1 MTTSR
6 FKLGAMALSGLLA
19 VSALVTLHLSK
30 AEAVGRSCPMALQ
43 DAKRLVLVTAGTID
57 SKHGILQTFE
67 RDTLQS
73 AWQTASGPQPAMLG
87 SQGIAW
93 AQGYQSFAQPGE
105 PIQVEGD
112 NRSPAGIFPLG
123 QTFGFD
129 HAGKPLHISL
139 ESNRHICVD
148 DLASPYYNQIVSREM
163 AGPGTHAE
171 EMRSIPTYR
180 RGIVID
186 MPTDRDNRTGSCIF
200 LHVWN
205 DDSAG
210 TGGCIG
216 LPENS
221 VEELQDWGGGG
232 QAVIAILP
240 ALARKRLGPCL
251 PPA

>member
-19 VSALVTLHLSK
+19 SSALVTIHLSK
-30 AEAVGRSCPMALQ
+30 AQAIGRSCPVALQ
-43 DAKRLVLVTAGTID
+43 DAKRLVLVTAASMD
-57 SKHGILQTFE
+57 SNHGMLQTFE
-67 RDTLQS
+67 RKTYRSPWQS
-73 AWQTASGPQPAMLG
+73 VSGPQPAMLG
-87 SQGIAW
+87 NYGVAW
-93 AQGYQSFAQPGE
+93 AQSYRTFAQGDE

-112 NRSPAGIFPLG
+112 NRSPAGVFALG
-123 QTFGFD
+123 ETFGFD
-129 HAGKPLHISL
+129 DAGKPLHISL
-139 ESNRHICVD
+139 ENNRHICVD
-148 DLASPYYNQIVSREM
+148 DLASPYYNQIVSRDV

-171 EMRSIPTYR
+171 EMRSIATYR

-186 MPTDRDNRTGSCIF
+186 MPTDRENRTGSCIF
-200 LHVWN
+200 IHVWN
-205 DDSAG
+205 DDSVG

-240 ALARKRLGPCL
+240 APARDRLGPCL
-251 PPA
+251 PPL

>member
-1 MTTSR
+1 
-6 FKLGAMALSGLLA
+6 MAQ
-19 VSALVTLHLSK
+19 
-30 AEAVGRSCPMALQ
+30 AVGRSCPVALQ
-43 DAKRLVLVTAGTID
+43 DARRLVLVTAGSID

-67 RDTLQS
+67 RDTPQS
-73 AWQTASGPQPAMLG
+73 SWQAASGPQPAMLG
-87 SQGIAW
+87 DQGIAW
-93 AQGYQSFAQPGE
+93 AQGYQSYAQAGE

-112 NRSPAGIFPLG
+112 NRSPAGVFPLG

-129 HAGKPLHISL
+129 HAGKPPHISL
-139 ESNRHICVD
+139 ENNRHICVD
-148 DLASPYYNQIVSREM
+148 DLASPYYNQIVSRDV

-171 EMRSIPTYR
+171 EMRSIATYR

-186 MPTDRDNRTGSCIF
+186 LPTNRESRTGSCIF

-205 DDSAG
+205 EGAG

-221 VEELQDWGGGG
+221 VEELQSWGGGG

-240 ALARKRLGPCL
+240 GLARERLRPCL

>member
-1 MTTSR
+1 VIPTR
-6 FKLGAMALSGLLA
+6 FKLGAMTLSGLLA
-19 VSALVTLHLSK
+19 VSALVTIHLSK
-30 AEAVGRSCPMALQ
+30 AEAVGRSCPVTLQ

-67 RDTLQS
+67 RDTAQS
-73 AWQTASGPQPAMLG
+73 PWQAASGPQPAMLG
-87 SQGIAW
+87 DQGIAW
-93 AQGYQSFAQPGE
+93 AQGYQSYAQPGE

-148 DLASPYYNQIVSREM
+148 DLASPYYNQIVSREV

-171 EMRSIPTYR
+171 EMRSIATYR

-186 MPTDRDNRTGSCIF
+186 MPTDRSNRTGSCIF

-205 DDSAG
+205 NEGAG
-210 TGGCIG
+210 TAGCIG

-240 ALARKRLGPCL
+240 SLARERLRPCL
-251 PPA
+251 PPV

>member
-6 FKLGAMALSGLLA
+6 FKLGATALSGLLA
-19 VSALVTLHLSK
+19 VSALVTIHLNN
-30 AEAVGRSCPMALQ
+30 AEAVGHSCPVALRE
-43 DAKRLVLVTAGTID
+43 AKRLVLVTAASMD
-57 SKHGILQTFE
+57 SKHGLLQTFE
-67 RDTLQS
+67 RTTPRS
-73 AWQTASGPQPAMLG
+73 PWQPASGPQPAMLG
-87 SQGIAW
+87 DQGVAW
-93 AQGYQSFAQPGE
+93 AQSYRTFAQADE

-129 HAGKPLHISL
+129 HAGKPLRISL
-139 ESNRHICVD
+139 ENNRHICVD
-148 DLASPYYNQIVSREM
+148 DLASPYYNQIVSRDV
-163 AGPGTHAE
+163 AGPSTHAE

-186 MPTDRDNRTGSCIF
+186 LPTNRQSRTGSCIF

-205 DDSAG
+205 DDAVG

-221 VEELQDWGGGG
+221 VEELQDWGGDG

-240 ALARKRLGPCL
+240 GLARNRLGTCL
-251 PPA
+251 PPL